1 MRLCLPARMGG
12 GGKTGIDALVRAS
25 GRRPPHGGVHSGLG
39 TRGQSPWR
47 SLERSAAPA
56 GATTSRVSGSQ
67 KRRPRTV
74 RRRRA
79 MCGQAEC
86 AARLLHRRCSAADAS
101 EPAAGARPA
110 RREARAPAGQIYNAA
125 PAGARSA
132 GPSASSTIPAHHF
145 TAPDRHP
152 DGPGLQARSAQRIER
167 VARRAALEI
176 FE

>member
-12 GGKTGIDALVRAS
+12 GGKTGIDSLERAS
-25 GRRPPHGGVHSGLG
+25 GQSPPHGGIYSGLG

-67 KRRPRTV
+67 KRRPRTA

-79 MCGQAEC
+79 MCRQAEC
-86 AARLLHRRCSAADAS
+86 ATRLLHHRCSATDAS
-101 EPAAGARPA
+101 ERATGARPA
-110 RREARAPAGQIYNAA
+110 RREMRAPAGQHKNGA

-132 GPSASSTIPAHHF
+132 GPSASSTIPLIISLLPIV
-145 TAPDRHP
+145 TRTGRDYR
-152 DGPGLQARSAQRIER
+152 PGSRSG
-167 VARRAALEI
+167 
-176 FE
+176 